1 MGGRRPAT
9 ARAGH
14 AHRSA
19 LIVVAAFGVE
29 QSGDAGHVA
38 VAAAAGPGRTA
49 ALVVSD
55 RVQTVRSTTQRGA
68 DLNQTR
74 VIAFRFPWATKTC
87 RVEIEGPACSK
98 EDVLRAV
105 AEGRA
110 RVLAA
115 RPA

>member
-1 MGGRRPAT
+1 M
-9 ARAGH
+9 
-14 AHRSA
+14 
-19 LIVVAAFGVE
+19 
-29 QSGDAGHVA
+29 
-38 VAAAAGPGRTA
+38 
-49 ALVVSD
+49 
-55 RVQTVRSTTQRGA
+55 
-68 DLNQTR
+68 NQTR

-115 RPA
+115 LADGRVTESEFEAFDQQTHEAMTALAELRDRLRGMVAPESTMRRVR